1 MSNLKKTIK
10 LVSKVLSSDK
20 KRQLYTEEEL
30 EYMKRQ
36 VDLMKEQKQRRKLQR
51 KLEKGFG
58 G

>member
-20 KRQLYTEEEL
+20 KRQLYSEEEL
-30 EYMKRQ
+30 QYMKRQ

-58 G
+58 V

>member
-36 VDLMKEQKQRRKLQR
+36 VHLMKEQKQRRKLQR

-58 G
+58 E

>member
-36 VDLMKEQKQRRKLQR
+36 VDLMKVEKQRRKLQR

-58 G
+58 E

>member
-20 KRQLYTEEEL
+20 KRQLYTQEEL

-58 G
+58 E

>member
-20 KRQLYTEEEL
+20 KRQLYTQEEL

-58 G
+58 

>member
-58 G
+58 

>member
-20 KRQLYTEEEL
+20 KRQLYTQEEL

>member
-20 KRQLYTEEEL
+20 KRQLYTQEEL

-51 KLEKGFG
+51 KLQKGFG
-58 G
+58 E

>member
-30 EYMKRQ
+30 QYMKRQ